1 MPVRPVR
8 EQAPERA
15 EAFREEL
22 EETSRLW
29 GDVLRHLSRK

>member
-29 GDVLRHLSRK
+29 GDVLRRLSRK